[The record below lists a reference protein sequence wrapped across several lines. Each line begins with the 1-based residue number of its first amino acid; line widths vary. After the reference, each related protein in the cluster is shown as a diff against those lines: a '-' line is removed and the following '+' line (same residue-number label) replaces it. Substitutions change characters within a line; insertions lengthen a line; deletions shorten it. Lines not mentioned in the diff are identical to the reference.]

1 MQSNRQI
8 MTHAVCFFFLSCME
22 MSVSKVLK
30 TRFKKTDSQLVRMG
44 LLCKSRGVGRAGMK
58 ED

>member
-1 MQSNRQI
+1 MLF
-8 MTHAVCFFFLSCME
+8 VFFSSYME

-30 TRFKKTDSQLVRMG
+30 TRFKKTGSQLVRMS
-44 LLCKSRGVGRAGMK
+44 LLCKSRGLGRAGMK

>member
-1 MQSNRQI
+1 MQSSRKI
-8 MTHAVCFFFLSCME
+8 MTHAVCFFFLSYME

-30 TRFKKTDSQLVRMG
+30 TRFKKIDSQLVRMS
-44 LLCKSRGVGRAGMK
+44 LLCKSRGLGRDGMK